1 MKLPVAKVNPWPE
14 VQRFDFLVRT
24 REVSEKEAQV
34 LRELLRPVE
43 GDLSPYQ
50 RAAVASLR
58 QLTGQD
64 AEPNAA
70 AWRRVLER
78 DKNDEK

>member
-1 MKLPVAKVNPWPE
+1 MKLPVAKVSPWPD

-24 REVSEKEAQV
+24 CEVSEKEAQV

-50 RAAVASLR
+50 RAAVASSAAA
-58 QLTGQD
+58 TGQD

-78 DKNDEK
+78 DKNEKK